1 MHLTDRPV
9 PAALAFWEG
18 AARRLTWRR
27 AGEDE
32 DEEGKKAELDGPA
45 RRPDGEVR
53 DGAAAARRAAAAARR
68 SAMVVGW

>member
-1 MHLTDRPV
+1 MNLTDRPL

-18 AARRLTWRR
+18 APRRLTWRR
-27 AGEDE
+27 AGEGE

-45 RRPDGEVR
+45 RWPDGEGR
-53 DGAAAARRAAAAARR
+53 AGAAARRVAAAARR